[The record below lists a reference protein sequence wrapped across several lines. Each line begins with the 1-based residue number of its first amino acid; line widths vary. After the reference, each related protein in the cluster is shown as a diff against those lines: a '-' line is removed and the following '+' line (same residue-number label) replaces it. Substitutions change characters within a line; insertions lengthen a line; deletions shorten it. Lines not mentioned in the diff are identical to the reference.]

1 MNLDVLNGG
10 WEGSP
15 LRSTKVKSVF
25 SSTLLSYEFTQ
36 RGAVSMKYLWDTSE
50 EEALQSKPGPG
61 CSTAKLPPA
70 RLTRGLWL
78 LPWSRWWVNGLR
90 IQLWGW
96 EGWEGRSVLK
106 IGK

>member
-15 LRSTKVKSVF
+15 LRSPKVTSVF
-25 SSTLLSYEFTQ
+25 SSTLLSYEQ

-61 CSTAKLPPA
+61 CSAAKLP
-70 RLTRGLWL
+70 
-78 LPWSRWWVNGLR
+78 
-90 IQLWGW
+90 QLG
-96 EGWEGRSVLK
+96 
-106 IGK
+106 

>member
-70 RLTRGLWL
+70 RLTQGALAFAL
-78 LPWSRWWVNGLR
+78 V
-90 IQLWGW
+90 Q
-96 EGWEGRSVLK
+96 EV
-106 IGK
+106 GKWPQNSALG